1 MHGLLESV
9 GHKINRFITARGIE
23 WSNKKNLI
31 IGLSEIVI
39 YSGENRSLDFGYI
52 NPVSSH
58 LEIELN
64 NRLNNIGI
72 GNANAVWQAHFDL
85 MIKNKVR
92 VSLNFLF
99 DEFVFDPD
107 IEIGQE
113 HGKAVQK
120 GLIEATNC
128 KIILFDGDMEI
139 HPKEINHLMILD
151 NDKNLNCVFGNRF
164 KRTTPLKSKWDFGN
178 YFFTSIFNIIHKS
191 SIEDSLCC
199 AKAFFKNDVD
209 PLKLKSTQFDIDIE
223 LASIL
228 IKKNND
234 IISIP
239 IKYQRRTKKEG
250 KKLSVY
256 DGLSILKRIIT
267 FV

>member
-1 MHGLLESV
+1 MNSFYSIIIPIHNEENIIPELLKHLKPFSLN
-9 GHKINRFITARGIE
+9 GHEIIIIDDGSQDNSKFILNEYNFIKVITLE
-23 WSNKKNLI
+23 KNL
-31 IGLSEIVI
+31 G
-39 YSGENRSLDFGYI
+39 
-52 NPVSSH
+52 
-58 LEIELN
+58 
-64 NRLNNIGI
+64 
-72 GNANAVWQAHFDL
+72 
-85 MIKNKVR
+85 K
-92 VSLNFLF
+92 
-99 DEFVFDPD
+99 
-107 IEIGQE
+107 
-113 HGKAVQK
+113 GKAIQK
-120 GLIEATNC
+120 GLIEATNS

-151 NDKNLNCVFGNRF
+151 NNKDLNCIFGNRF
-164 KRTTPLKSKWDFGN
+164 KKITPLKSKWDFGN
-178 YFFTSIFNIIHKS
+178 YFFTYIFNFIHKS

-250 KKLSVY
+250 KKLSIY

-267 FV
+267 FI

>member
-1 MHGLLESV
+1 MNSFYSIVIPIHNEENIIPELVKHLKPFSLV
-9 GHKINRFITARGIE
+9 GHEIIIINDGSHDNSQFIL
-23 WSNKKNLI
+23 NKFDFIRVITLEKNL
-31 IGLSEIVI
+31 G
-39 YSGENRSLDFGYI
+39 
-52 NPVSSH
+52 
-58 LEIELN
+58 
-64 NRLNNIGI
+64 
-72 GNANAVWQAHFDL
+72 
-85 MIKNKVR
+85 K
-92 VSLNFLF
+92 
-99 DEFVFDPD
+99 
-107 IEIGQE
+107 
-113 HGKAVQK
+113 GKAVQK